1 MPKIEIEIGGDN
13 TDLQRKIAEAEILL
27 KRLRKDV
34 AVELKSGN
42 IDLAE
47 KMTVEVNQAKQSL
60 QELQG
65 SYKSTTVSTNSLTKA
80 TGNGSNTLIQFSRIA
95 QDAPFGI
102 MGIGN
107 NITATAESFSYLSK
121 SSGGAGNALKAVA
134 SSLLGTGGI
143 LLAVSLVTSALTYM
157 SQNGITVGDI
167 FDKLSGKFDAVG
179 NSMKKAFEEGAK
191 SAFEE
196 RGNLLGL
203 ISVAQSDVVSRE
215 ARTKAVKDLQD
226 KYPAYLGNLT
236 KEELMYGN
244 LTKAVNEITKALISK
259 AVAEKLTQD
268 AVQPTIDLFK
278 ANAQLVAQKGEQL
291 KMEQALAAENKK
303 NKDAGFG
310 GASNASVN
318 LKNSIANNNLAITET
333 RSNIVDL
340 TKVVDSYQ
348 KNINKFNQSS
358 SQLLIEPDKI
368 IKPKKPKKVEGKP
381 FIKPKSFFS
390 FGKSLDEAN
399 QSFAFDPG
407 IVSVP
412 KKSGIVAPNLGV
424 DAAAIEA
431 NMKLQKGLA
440 MQRETLKSFNES
452 VTDLIQGSLVDTFS
466 SLGEALGNALAT
478 GGNVLNALGGA
489 LLGALGG
496 FLGSLG
502 KQMVAFGVT
511 ALFFDKTKK
520 SLFTGVGTPAAA
532 VGLIAAGVA
541 ISAIGSAI
549 SATANKGLSEGGSGG
564 GGGTRAVSTDTGNN
578 SFRGSTS
585 GGSGVS
591 TSGGFQSVVFEISGN
606 SLIGVL
612 ENSLQKNRRL
622 GGNLA
627 ITS

>member
-13 TDLQRKIAEAEILL
+13 SDLQRKIAEAEILL

-47 KMTVEVNQAKQSL
+47 KMTVEVNQAKKSL

-65 SYKSTTVSTNSLTKA
+65 SYKSTALSTNTLTKA
-80 TGNGSNTLIQFSRIA
+80 TGNGSNTLMQFSRIA

-107 NITATAESFSYLSK
+107 NITATAESFGYLSK

-196 RGNLLGL
+196 RANLLGL
-203 ISVAQSDVVSRE
+203 ISIAQSDVVSRE
-215 ARTKAVKDLQD
+215 ARTQAVTDLQD
-226 KYPAYLGNLT
+226 KYHAYLGNLT
-236 KEELMYGN
+236 KEEIMYGN
-244 LTKAVNEITKALISK
+244 LTKSVNEITQALIGK
-259 AVAEKLTQD
+259 AVAEKLATD
-268 AVQPTIDLFK
+268 AIQPTIDLFK
-278 ANAQLVAQKGEQL
+278 AKGKLNAQKDEDLKLQK
-291 KMEQALAAENKK
+291 ALNVENKK
-303 NKDAGFG
+303 SQDAGFG
-310 GASNASVN
+310 GASNATVN

-348 KNINKFNQSS
+348 KNINKFNQAS
-358 SQLLIEPDKI
+358 SQLLI
-368 IKPKKPKKVEGKP
+368 KPPKAEGK
-381 FIKPKSFFS
+381 
-390 FGKSLDEAN
+390 
-399 QSFAFDPG
+399 Q
-407 IVSVP
+407 
-412 KKSGIVAPNLGV
+412 KKSAFVGDTPQVAPLVNSLLPTGLV
-424 DAAAIEA
+424 PQIGAQLMAQIPAI
-431 NMKLQKGLA
+431 KLATTAISEELLA
-440 MQRETLKSFNES
+440 FNQNTNEII
-452 VTDLIQGSLVDTFS
+452 TGSIADTFGQ
-466 SLGEALGNALAT
+466 LGLSIGEALAT
-478 GGNVLNALGGA
+478 GGNVLTAIGQTILQG
-489 LLGALGG
+489 LSG
-496 FLGSLG
+496 FLSD
-502 KQMVAFGVT
+502 M
-511 ALFFDKTKK
+511 
-520 SLFTGVGTPAAA
+520 GTELIKYGTLAIVKGNLDIAILTPGPQSIAAGIAA
-532 VGLIAAGVA
+532 VGVGIALKAA
-541 ISAIGSAI
+541 SSAI
-549 SATANKGLSEGGSGG
+549 SARARVGAS

>member
-34 AVELKSGN
+34 AVQLKAGN

-47 KMTVEVNQAKQSL
+47 KMTVEVNQAKKSL

-65 SYKSTTVSTNSLTKA
+65 SYKTTAVATNTLTKA
-80 TGNGSNTLIQFSRIA
+80 TGNGSNTLMQFSRIA

-107 NITATAESFSYLSK
+107 NITATAESFGYLSK

-179 NSMKKAFEEGAK
+179 NSMKKAFDEGAK

-196 RGNLLGL
+196 RAGLLGL
-203 ISVAQSDVVSRE
+203 ISVAQSDVVSRQ

-259 AVAEKLTQD
+259 AVAEKLTED

-291 KMEQALAAENKK
+291 KMEKALAAENKK
-303 NKDAGFG
+303 NKDAGFA

-318 LKNSIANNNLAITET
+318 LKNSISNNNLAITET

-348 KNINKFNQSS
+348 KNINKFNQAS

-368 IKPKKPKKVEGKP
+368 IKVKKAPKFKNPKGKQEFGGG
-381 FIKPKSFFS
+381 FI
-390 FGKSLDEAN
+390 GG
-399 QSFAFDPG
+399 G
-407 IVSVP
+407 IVN
-412 KKSGIVAPNLGV
+412 PNLGLQTPDLGV

-431 NMKLQKGLA
+431 NMKLQKGLDK
-440 MQRETLKSFNES
+440 QRETLKSFNDS
-452 VTDLIQGSLVDTFS
+452 ASDIISNNIADTF
-466 SLGEALGNALAT
+466 GNLASVIGQAIAN
-478 GGNVLNALGGA
+478 GGNVLQAAGSALLAGLGSVMVQLGKMAIVTGLGIKSIKVALESLNPAVAIAGGIALIALGTAVSSSVSG
-489 LLGALGG
+489 LGG
-496 FLGSLG
+496 S
-502 KQMVAFGVT
+502 M
-511 ALFFDKTKK
+511 
-520 SLFTGVGTPAAA
+520 
-532 VGLIAAGVA
+532 
-541 ISAIGSAI
+541 
-549 SATANKGLSEGGSGG
+549 GSGG
-564 GGGTRAVSTDTGNN
+564 GQGANSGGGGISTDTGNN

-585 GGSGVS
+585 GGSSVS
-591 TSGGFQSVVFEISGN
+591 TSEGFQSVVFEISGN

-612 ENSLQKNRRL
+612 GNALDKNKRL
-622 GGNLA
+622 GGNLRV
-627 ITS
+627 T

>member
-34 AVELKSGN
+34 AVELKAGN

-47 KMTVEVNQAKQSL
+47 KMTVEVNQAKKSL

-65 SYKSTTVSTNSLTKA
+65 SYKSTTVSTNTLTKA

-107 NITATAESFSYLSK
+107 NITATAESFGYLSK

-179 NSMKKAFEEGAK
+179 NSMKKAFDEGAK

-196 RGNLLGL
+196 RAGLLGL

-259 AVAEKLTQD
+259 AVAEKLAKD
-268 AVQPTIDLFK
+268 AVQPTIDLYK
-278 ANAQLVAQKGEQL
+278 ANAALIAQRGEQL
-291 KMEQALAAENKK
+291 KMEKALAAENKK

-318 LKNSIANNNLAITET
+318 LKNSIANNNLAINET
-333 RSNIVDL
+333 KLNIGELDKIV
-340 TKVVDSYQ
+340 KSYE
-348 KNINKFNQSS
+348 KNISAVSIASS
-358 SQLLIEPDKI
+358 KLLIEPDKI
-368 IKPKKPKKVEGKP
+368 IKVKKAPKFKNPKGKQEFGGG
-381 FIKPKSFFS
+381 FI
-390 FGKSLDEAN
+390 GG
-399 QSFAFDPG
+399 G
-407 IVSVP
+407 IVN
-412 KKSGIVAPNLGV
+412 PNLGLQTPDLGV

-440 MQRETLKSFNES
+440 MQRETLERFNES

-549 SATANKGLSEGGSGG
+549 SATANKGLSAGGSGG

-585 GGSGVS
+585 GGSSVS

>member
-34 AVELKSGN
+34 AVELKAGN

-47 KMTVEVNQAKQSL
+47 KMTVEVNQAKKSL

-65 SYKSTTVSTNSLTKA
+65 SYKSTTVSTNTLTKA

-107 NITATAESFSYLSK
+107 NITATAESFGYLSK

-167 FDKLSGKFDAVG
+167 FDKLSGNFDAVG

-196 RGNLLGL
+196 RANLLGL

-226 KYPAYLGNLT
+226 KYPAYLGNLS
-236 KEELMYGN
+236 KEKIMYGD
-244 LTKAVNEITKALISK
+244 LTTAVNEITKALISK
-259 AVAEKLTQD
+259 AVAEKLAKD
-268 AVQPTIDLFK
+268 AVQPTIDLYK
-278 ANAQLVAQKGEQL
+278 ANAQLIAQRAEQL
-291 KMEQALAAENKK
+291 KMEKALAAENKK

-318 LKNSIANNNLAITET
+318 LKNSIANNNLAITES

-348 KNINKFNQSS
+348 KNINKFNQAS

-368 IKPKKPKKVEGKP
+368 IKIKKAPKFKNPKGKQEFGGG
-381 FIKPKSFFS
+381 FI
-390 FGKSLDEAN
+390 GG
-399 QSFAFDPG
+399 G
-407 IVSVP
+407 IVN
-412 KKSGIVAPNLGV
+412 PNLGLQTPDLGV

-440 MQRETLKSFNES
+440 MQRETLERFNES

-549 SATANKGLSEGGSGG
+549 SATANKGLSAGGSGG

-585 GGSGVS
+585 GGSSVS